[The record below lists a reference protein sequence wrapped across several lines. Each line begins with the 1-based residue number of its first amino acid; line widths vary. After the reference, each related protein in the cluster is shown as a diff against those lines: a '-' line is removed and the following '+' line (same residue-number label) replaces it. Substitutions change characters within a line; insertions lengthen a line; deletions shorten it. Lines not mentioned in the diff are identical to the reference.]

1 MNTPIP
7 WPDFFSLLDDG
18 YIILDDSRRVIQA
31 NPAAGRLLG
40 FDSGALAGRP
50 AAVLAPNLGRW
61 LSEGEPTSPLRLT
74 RPACVFHAFLLPGPQ
89 GEPLTVLRLTPLH
102 ADQTSEDDAD
112 GDGRGSRRLLRQLQA
127 IFDHSSDGIW
137 VTDGSGTI
145 ISINRASEQLNAI
158 RASQFVG
165 KKAVSVVQEGLVDRS
180 VTLEVLRK
188 KRQISLIQH
197 IKRTKKQLLV
207 TGTPTFDDNGN
218 LDLVVVNERD
228 ITELNN
234 LRTSLDKVRR
244 AQERTQSE
252 LVELTMRELMESDIV
267 AESPSMR
274 KLMTMVLKLA
284 GLDASEIL
292 LLGESGT
299 GKGLLAKYLHQS
311 SPRRDRPF
319 LQINCAALPANLFEA
334 ELFGYERGAFT
345 GASET
350 GKAGLLELA
359 HGGTFFFDEVGE
371 IPMDM
376 QAKLLKCLD
385 DREFIPLG
393 GKEPKKV
400 TCRIVAATNRD
411 LDELVAQ
418 GRFRK
423 DLYYRLNT
431 FLVRIPPLRERQDDI
446 FELANLYLR
455 RFNEQFQ
462 TNKRFTHRAVE
473 LLTAYPFPGNVREL
487 IGIMKKAV
495 AICENQ
501 VLDGFLEQMLGG
513 GIPRSGAGG
522 GRSSLFDELSRVER
536 EMLRKARAACTTT
549 REMAAFLGI
558 SQPSV
563 VRKMKHHGMSD
574 S

>member
-7 WPDFFSLLDDG
+7 WPDFFDLLDEG
-18 YIILDDSRRVIQA
+18 FIILDGAQRVIQA
-31 NPAAGRLLG
+31 NPMAGRLLG
-40 FDSGALAGRP
+40 LEAGALAGRP
-50 AAVLAPNLGRW
+50 AAELALNMGRW
-61 LSEGEPTSPLRLT
+61 LEQGQPSAPLRSE
-74 RPACVFHAFLLPGPQ
+74 RPACVFRAVPLTGPQ
-89 GEPLTVLRLTPLH
+89 GEPLTVLRVGPVRPP
-102 ADQTSEDDAD
+102 DE
-112 GDGRGSRRLLRQLQA
+112 GEGGGKLLRQLQT

-137 VTDGSGTI
+137 VTDGAGTI
-145 ISINRASEQLNAI
+145 ISINRASEQNNAI
-158 RASQFVG
+158 SAVQFKG
-165 KKAVSVVQEGLVDRS
+165 KKVISVVREGLVDRS
-180 VTLEVLRK
+180 VTMEVLRK

-197 IKRTKKQLLV
+197 IKRTRKQLLV
-207 TGTPTFDDNGN
+207 TGTPIFDAAGN
-218 LDLVVVNERD
+218 IDLVVVNERD

-234 LRTSLDKVRR
+234 LRSSLEKVRR
-244 AQERTQSE
+244 AQERVQSE
-252 LVELTMRELMESDIV
+252 LVEMTMRELMESDIV
-267 AESPSMR
+267 AESPAMR
-274 KLMTMVLKLA
+274 KLMTMILKLA

-495 AICENQ
+495 AICEEQ
-501 VLDGFLEQMLGG
+501 VLDAFLEQMLRGG
-513 GIPRSGAGG
+513 APRSGTAGS
-522 GRSSLFDELSRVER
+522 RSSLSDELARVER
-536 EMLRKARAACTTT
+536 EMLRKARAACATT

-563 VRKMKHHGMSD
+563 VRKLKLHGLSQTD

>member
-1 MNTPIP
+1 MDAPIP
-7 WPDFFSLLDDG
+7 WPDFFAALDDG
-18 YIILDDSRRVIQA
+18 YLVLDASQRVVQA
-31 NPAAGRLLG
+31 NPSAGRLLG
-40 FDSGALAGRP
+40 LEAGALAGRP
-50 AAVLAPNLGRW
+50 AAELAPGLGGW
-61 LSEGEPTSPLRLT
+61 LRQGAQIRPLLLKKQG
-74 RPACVFHAFLLPGPQ
+74 CVCRAFPLGGPE
-89 GEPLTVLRLTPLH
+89 GEPLTVLRLRTGL
-102 ADQTSEDDAD
+102 DGEDRSS
-112 GDGRGSRRLLRQLQA
+112 GGRLLSQLQA

-137 VTDGSGTI
+137 VTDGTGTI

-158 RASQFVG
+158 KAAQFLG
-165 KKAVSVVQEGLVDRS
+165 KKADSVVREGLVDRS
-180 VTLEVLRK
+180 VTLEVLRVK
-188 KRQISLIQH
+188 KQISLIQH
-197 IKRTKKQLLV
+197 IRRTKKQLLV
-207 TGTPTFDDNGN
+207 TGTPTFDNRGEI
-218 LDLVVVNERD
+218 DLVVVNERD

-234 LRTSLDKVRR
+234 LRSSLERARR
-244 AQERTQSE
+244 AQEKVQSE
-252 LVELTMRELMESDIV
+252 LAELTMRELLESDIV

-274 KLMTMVLKLA
+274 KLMTMILKLA
-284 GLDASEIL
+284 GLDASEVL

-311 SPRRDRPF
+311 SPRSARPF

-345 GASET
+345 GASES

-359 HGGTFFFDEVGE
+359 QDGTFFFDEVGE
-371 IPMDM
+371 IPMDV

-411 LDELVAQ
+411 LDDLVAR

-431 FLVRIPPLRERQDDI
+431 FSVRIPPLRERQDDI

-455 RFNEQFQ
+455 RFNEQYGSA
-462 TNKRFTHRAVE
+462 KRFTHRAVDA
-473 LLTAYPFPGNVREL
+473 LTRYPFPGNVREL

-495 AICENQ
+495 AICEDQ
-501 VLDGFLEQMLGG
+501 VLDEFLEQM
-513 GIPRSGAGG
+513 ISGSAERVRGVR
-522 GRSSLFDELSRVER
+522 GRPSSLAAEVERVER
-536 EMLRKARAACTTT
+536 EMLRRARAACRTT
-549 REMAAFLGI
+549 REMAVFLGI

-563 VRKMKHHGMSD
+563 VRKLKRHGMQADD

>member
-18 YIILDDSRRVIQA
+18 FIILDGSRCVIQA

-40 FDSGALAGRP
+40 FESGALAGRP
-50 AAVLAPNLGRW
+50 ASVLAPNLGRW
-61 LSEGEPTSPLRLT
+61 LSQDKPAAPLRLE
-74 RPACVFHAFLLPGPQ
+74 RPACVFRAFPLPGPE
-89 GEPLTVLRLTPLH
+89 GEPLTVLRLTPAQ
-102 ADQTSEDDAD
+102 ADRGAEDGAD
-112 GDGRGSRRLLRQLQA
+112 GGHGDRRLLRQLQA

-158 RASQFVG
+158 RAAQFVA
-165 KKAVSVVQEGLVDRS
+165 KKAVSVVKEGLVDRS

-197 IKRTKKQLLV
+197 IKRTRKQLLV
-207 TGTPTFDDNGN
+207 TGTPTFDDRGN
-218 LDLVVVNERD
+218 IDFVVVNERD

-234 LRTSLDKVRR
+234 LRSSLDKVRR

-319 LQINCAALPANLFEA
+319 LQINCAALPASLFEA

-359 HGGTFFFDEVGE
+359 QGGTFFFDEVGE

-431 FLVRIPPLRERQDDI
+431 FLVRIPPLRERQDDV

-455 RFNEQFQ
+455 RFNEQFR
-462 TNKRFTHRAVE
+462 TDKRFTHRAVE

-495 AICENQ
+495 AICEDQ
-501 VLDGFLEQMLGG
+501 VLDVFLEQMLGG
-513 GIPRSGAGG
+513 GSPRSGAAG
-522 GRSSLFDELSRVER
+522 GRSGLSAELAKVER
-536 EMLRKARAACTTT
+536 EMLLKAHAACSTT

-563 VRKMKHHGMSD
+563 VRKLKRHGISGN
-574 S
+574 